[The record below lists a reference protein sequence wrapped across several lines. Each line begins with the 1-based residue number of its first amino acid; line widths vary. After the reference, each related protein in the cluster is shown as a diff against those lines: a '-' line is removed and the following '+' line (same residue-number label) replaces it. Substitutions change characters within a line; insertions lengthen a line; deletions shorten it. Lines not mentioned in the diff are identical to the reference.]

1 MKLRSRAKIH
11 NSVGEVKTAKKPV
24 NKKQLIIIL
33 ALAAVIIIVVFSLV
47 NKGSNAAA
55 RMSSMYI
62 TTPVA
67 KGDIESKL
75 SGSAPLEPAN
85 SYTVTSL
92 VSGTVIEDTF
102 AEGDEVEKD
111 RLLYQLSST
120 SGEAGVT
127 TAENSLTQAK
137 NNYDR
142 VLRSQGKLS
151 VTTPVGGAV
160 VKINVEIGD
169 QVNIG
174 QEVARVENRAVMCLK
189 VQFPAD
195 DAQSFTVGQAANVTL
210 DGSFEKL
217 SGTVSHISAVDEVLS
232 GNRIVRTV
240 SIEVSNPGGISTTQ
254 AASAEVGGIV
264 SSGSAYFEY
273 KETASVT
280 AEISGKVSYI
290 PVKEGDIVNANATI
304 VRLVSED
311 LDDEL
316 LSAANSVTAAEQTL
330 EQQKDIQD
338 NYSLES
344 PIAGTVVE
352 KIAKLGDNIEVGK
365 ALCTVY
371 DLSYLDFVLNI
382 DELDIKKLHVG
393 QKVTVTADADEGR
406 VYEGVITR
414 VGVNGRSNGGL
425 TTYPVT
431 VKIEKTGGLL
441 PGMNVKAE
449 ILLNSAKNVLVIPAA
464 AVARGNIVLIT
475 ADSPSAVNAT
485 GDEAP
490 EGFVYVPVITGLS
503 DENNVEICS
512 GLQEGDIV
520 AYEPPVEESYGLYG
534 GMGGF

>member
-1 MKLRSRAKIH
+1 MQNLLQLGYRSNR
-11 NSVGEVKTAKKPV
+11 NLT
-24 NKKQLIIIL
+24 IL
-33 ALAAVIIIVVFSLV
+33 
-47 NKGSNAAA
+47 
-55 RMSSMYI
+55 
-62 TTPVA
+62 
-67 KGDIESKL
+67 
-75 SGSAPLEPAN
+75 
-85 SYTVTSL
+85 
-92 VSGTVIEDTF
+92 
-102 AEGDEVEKD
+102 
-111 RLLYQLSST
+111 
-120 SGEAGVT
+120 
-127 TAENSLTQAK
+127 LT
-137 NNYDR
+137 
-142 VLRSQGKLS
+142 
-151 VTTPVGGAV
+151 
-160 VKINVEIGD
+160 
-169 QVNIG
+169 
-174 QEVARVENRAVMCLK
+174 
-189 VQFPAD
+189 
-195 DAQSFTVGQAANVTL
+195 
-210 DGSFEKL
+210 
-217 SGTVSHISAVDEVLS
+217 VDEVLS

>member
-24 NKKQLIIIL
+24 NKKKLIIIL

-174 QEVARVENRAVMCLK
+174 Q
-189 VQFPAD
+189 
-195 DAQSFTVGQAANVTL
+195 
-210 DGSFEKL
+210 
-217 SGTVSHISAVDEVLS
+217 
-232 GNRIVRTV
+232 
-240 SIEVSNPGGISTTQ
+240 
-254 AASAEVGGIV
+254 
-264 SSGSAYFEY
+264 
-273 KETASVT
+273 
-280 AEISGKVSYI
+280 
-290 PVKEGDIVNANATI
+290 
-304 VRLVSED
+304 
-311 LDDEL
+311 
-316 LSAANSVTAAEQTL
+316 
-330 EQQKDIQD
+330 
-338 NYSLES
+338 
-344 PIAGTVVE
+344 
-352 KIAKLGDNIEVGK
+352 
-365 ALCTVY
+365 
-371 DLSYLDFVLNI
+371 
-382 DELDIKKLHVG
+382 
-393 QKVTVTADADEGR
+393 
-406 VYEGVITR
+406 
-414 VGVNGRSNGGL
+414 
-425 TTYPVT
+425 
-431 VKIEKTGGLL
+431 
-441 PGMNVKAE
+441 
-449 ILLNSAKNVLVIPAA
+449 
-464 AVARGNIVLIT
+464 
-475 ADSPSAVNAT
+475 
-485 GDEAP
+485 
-490 EGFVYVPVITGLS
+490 
-503 DENNVEICS
+503 
-512 GLQEGDIV
+512 
-520 AYEPPVEESYGLYG
+520 
-534 GMGGF
+534 